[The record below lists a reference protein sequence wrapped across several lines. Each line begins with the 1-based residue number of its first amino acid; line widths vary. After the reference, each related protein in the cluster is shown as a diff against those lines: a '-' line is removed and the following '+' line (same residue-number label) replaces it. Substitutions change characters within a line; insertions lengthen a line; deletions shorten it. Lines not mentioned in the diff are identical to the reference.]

1 MISVCMATKNGA
13 SYVAAQIDSILLQL
27 SADDELIISDDGS
40 SDDTVQIIQSYQDKR
55 IKLIRHN
62 IPQGV
67 TRNFEASLKASSGDF
82 IFLADQDDVW
92 LPSKV
97 EVMRYHLKEH
107 DLVISD
113 CLVVDHSL
121 RIKNR
126 SFFTHNKSGK
136 GLIRNI
142 LKNSYM
148 GCCMAFN
155 RRLLNRALPFPK
167 DIPIHDFWIGLIG
180 EMYFKVQFIPDVLVY
195 HRRHASNASSTG
207 GASVFSLPRKV
218 ANRYRIIKS
227 LFLHKSYAG

>member
-1 MISVCMATKNGA
+1 MATKNGA

-27 SADDELIISDDGS
+27 NSTDELIISDDGS
-40 SDDTVQIIQSYQDKR
+40 TDGTVRIIHSYHDKR
-55 IKLIRHN
+55 IKLIQHSFSL
-62 IPQGV
+62 GV
-67 TRNFEASLKASSGDF
+67 TRNFEASLKASSGDL

-92 LPSKV
+92 VPSKV
-97 EVMRYHLKEH
+97 EVMSRHLKDH

-113 CLVVDHSL
+113 CIMVDHSL
-121 RIKNR
+121 RVQSN
-126 SFFTHNKSGK
+126 SFFTRNRSGK

-155 RRLLNRALPFPK
+155 RKLLNRALPFPK

-180 EMYFKVQFIPDVLVY
+180 EMYFNVQFIPDMLVY
-195 HRRHASNASSTG
+195 HRRHSSNASSTG
-207 GASVFSLPRKV
+207 GDSVLSLPQKV
-218 ANRYRIIKS
+218 ATRYRIIKS

>member
-27 SADDELIISDDGS
+27 SAADELIISDDGS
-40 SDDTVQIIQSYQDKR
+40 TDDTVQIIQSYRDTR

-62 IPQGV
+62 TLQGV

-97 EVMRYHLKEH
+97 EVMLQHLQLH

-121 RIKNR
+121 KIKNG
-126 SFFTHNKSGK
+126 SFFTHNRSGK

-155 RRLLNRALPFPK
+155 RKLLNRALPFPK

-180 EMYFKVQFIPDVLVY
+180 EMYFNVHFIPDVLVY
-195 HRRHASNASSTG
+195 HRRHSSNASSTG
-207 GASVFSLPRKV
+207 GSSVFSLPRKV
-218 ANRYRIIKS
+218 VNRYRIIKS